1 MDYMDHMDHNEK
13 DVFLVEIESS
23 DTEENIICNQTM
35 SRKEFFCGFS
45 TILALSFLI
54 ILLLMKQ
61 YIPYF

>member
-1 MDYMDHMDHNEK
+1 MNHIDHIDHNEK
-13 DVFLVEIESS
+13 DLFLIEIESS
-23 DTEENIICNQTM
+23 DTEENLICNTAI

-45 TILALSFLI
+45 TILALSFVV